1 MPTHSTYSSSVDV
14 ATGAVLSY
22 GFDFYLNG
30 VIPFEIERLWFS
42 DSDFS
47 GRLGYGVHSI
57 FDVQLKIDEESIG
70 LLTKEGNSISFP
82 RFFSPEETYL
92 NISEQMEARCTAE
105 GEYYIWNR
113 KEDLYYYFTKEKY
126 KEQQLLSRIVNNNDF
141 SIDFF
146 YNRNG
151 HLEKI
156 IDSCKRTLRI
166 ENDSKGHITKIIAP
180 HPEYQSKPEDNAL
193 TVAIYE
199 YDTEG
204 NLIKETNAAG
214 DSMHFEY
221 DNHLLTKEVWRTGLT
236 WQF

>member
-14 ATGAVLSY
+14 ATGSVLSY

-30 VIPFEIERLWFS
+30 VIPLEIERLWFS

-57 FDVQLKIDEESIG
+57 FDVELKIDEESIG
-70 LLTKEGNSISFP
+70 LLTKEG
-82 RFFSPEETYL
+82 
-92 NISEQMEARCTAE
+92 
-105 GEYYIWNR
+105 
-113 KEDLYYYFTKEKY
+113 
-126 KEQQLLSRIVNNNDF
+126 
-141 SIDFF
+141 
-146 YNRNG
+146 
-151 HLEKI
+151 
-156 IDSCKRTLRI
+156 
-166 ENDSKGHITKIIAP
+166 DSKGHITKIIAP
-180 HPEYQSKPEDNAL
+180 YPEYQSKPEDNAL

-221 DNHLLTKEVWRTGLT
+221 DNTKNM
-236 WQF
+236 WQHQEN